1 MALINQATKEIQLKI
16 VYYGPPQGG
25 KTSNLEKVHAEIEAA
40 PDAKGKLTSL
50 ATNSDRTLFFDFLP
64 LETTVI
70 RGFKTKFQLFTVPG
84 QVIYNTTRQL
94 VLRGVDGLVFVA
106 DSQYEKME
114 ENVQTFANMI
124 QNLETLNQSL
134 DNIPYIL
141 QYNKRDLPN
150 AAPVDYL
157 EYLLNNR
164 EVQVPSFASSAI
176 KGDGVFESL
185 NMITRM
191 LLHKLLTESGRK
203 AAAA

>member
-25 KTSNLEKVHAEIEAA
+25 KTSNLEKVHAEVEAA
-40 PDAKGKLTSL
+40 PDSRGKLTSL

-114 ENVQTFANMI
+114 ENVQTFGNMI

-134 DNIPYIL
+134 DNIPYII

-150 AAPVDYL
+150 AAPVDYM

-164 EVQVPSFASSAI
+164 EVQVPSFASSAL

-203 AAAA
+203 AA

>member
-25 KTSNLEKVHAEIEAA
+25 KTTNLEKVHAEVDA
-40 PDAKGKLTSL
+40 PPEAKGKLTSL

-64 LETTVI
+64 IETTVV

-94 VLRGVDGLVFVA
+94 VLWGVDGLVFVA

-134 DNIPYIL
+134 ENIPYVL

-157 EYLLNNR
+157 DFLLNNR
-164 EVQVPSFASSAI
+164 ETQVPAFGSSAL
-176 KGDGVFESL
+176 KAEGVFETL

-191 LLHKLLTESGRK
+191 LLHKLVTESGRK
-203 AAAA
+203 AA

>member
-25 KTSNLEKVHAEIEAA
+25 KTTNLEKVHAEVEAA

-134 DNIPYIL
+134 ENIPYVI

-150 AAPVDYL
+150 AAPMDYL
-157 EYLLNNR
+157 DFLLNNR
-164 EVQVPSFASSAI
+164 ETQVPSFASSAV
-176 KGDGVFESL
+176 KGDGVFETL

-191 LLHKLLTESGRK
+191 LLHKLLTENSRK
-203 AAAA
+203 AA